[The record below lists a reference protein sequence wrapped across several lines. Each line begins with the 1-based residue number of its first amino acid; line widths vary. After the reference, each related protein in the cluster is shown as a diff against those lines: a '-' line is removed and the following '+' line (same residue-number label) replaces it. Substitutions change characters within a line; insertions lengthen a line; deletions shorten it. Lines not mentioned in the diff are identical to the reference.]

1 VLLRHSSVLGVLL
14 DWIVVGAVRFLTE
27 PGMFE
32 SMGVSEMCALFLFK
46 FVISECTVDVGIS
59 EDEVSEGGHA
69 AFCSVISRVFM
80 HS

>member
-1 VLLRHSSVLGVLL
+1 VTGVLL
-14 DWIVVGAVRFLTE
+14 EWIVVGAVRFLTE
-27 PGMFE
+27 PGMLE
-32 SMGVSEMCALFLFK
+32 HVSMGKMCATACFK
-46 FVISECTVDVGIS
+46 LVISECVVDVGVS